1 MRPAYS
7 LLLGGLVLPLAA
19 TPAFARQSPVAMHLA
34 TTLFNARPAPDSAR
48 VEEILLK
55 ADNATAAGRMVEARR
70 MYKSLID
77 EQHDARQYAGKAIW
91 RLATNHIYDGD
102 ARRGAELLDDLAVE
116 ASRFGDPTMELNATF
131 EAAILW
137 QKVKRNDLA
146 MRNLERVQ
154 YLLQSP
160 ALKDDLKTR
169 IQKRIVE

>member
-19 TPAFARQSPVAMHLA
+19 SPAWARQSPVAMHLA
-34 TTLFNARPAPDSAR
+34 TSYFNARPAPDSAR
-48 VEEILLK
+48 IEEVLSK
-55 ADNATAAGRMVEARR
+55 ADNATAAGRMTEARR
-70 MYKSLID
+70 MYRTLID
-77 EQHDARQYAGKAIW
+77 EQRESRQYAGKAIW

-102 ARRGAELLDDLAVE
+102 ARGGATLLDDLAVE

-146 MRNLERVQ
+146 MRNLDRVE

-160 ALKDDLKTR
+160 AISADLKER
-169 IQKRIVE
+169 IQRRIVE

>member
-1 MRPAYS
+1 
-7 LLLGGLVLPLAA
+7 
-19 TPAFARQSPVAMHLA
+19 MHLA
-34 TTLFNARPAPDSAR
+34 TTVFNARPALDSSRIAQTL
-48 VEEILLK
+48 EK
-55 ADNATAAGRMVEARR
+55 ADVATASGRMSEARR
-70 MYKSLID
+70 IYRQLID
-77 EQHDARQYAGKAIW
+77 EQRESRQYAGKAIW

-102 ARRGAELLDDLAVE
+102 ARGGAELLDDLAVE

-160 ALKDDLKTR
+160 AIDAHVKTR
-169 IQKRIVE
+169 IQQRIVE